1 MVIKFI
7 FFTFTNYKQ
16 FKTNIMAE
24 YNPNAK
30 YTWTPED
37 TFTLS
42 GQDFGLILNTV
53 RSYLSSEEAAR
64 FQLMI
69 QTNQVIEKIM
79 KEAVENDVIKEA
91 VEEVPTMEIV

>member
-1 MVIKFI
+1 
-7 FFTFTNYKQ
+7 
-16 FKTNIMAE
+16 MAE
-24 YNPNAK
+24 YNSK
-30 YTWTPED
+30 LRYTWTPED

-69 QTNQVIEKIM
+69 QTNEVIEKIM
-79 KEAVENDVIKEA
+79 IQGVEADVIKEVIEA
-91 VEEVPTMEIV
+91 PLAE